1 MGFSGNSVVKNPP
14 VNAADNRRCG
24 FDPWIGK
31 IYWRK
36 CQPTPVFSLRESMD
50 RGALRATVHGVT
62 ESETT
67 EHTVTLWVE
76 LSVINTGVMLYS
88 LQITFM

>member
-1 MGFSGNSVVKNPP
+1 
-14 VNAADNRRCG
+14 
-24 FDPWIGK
+24 
-31 IYWRK
+31 
-36 CQPTPVFSLRESMD
+36 MD